1 MIVDTPGQ
9 QMLLVFLACTIKVS
23 RNDWMT
29 LSALLP
35 LLSESERFQELI
47 DRLHKPSAR
56 EALIAPDAPTPYAVG
71 ALWRSFGAPVVVVAP
86 QPEAARRL
94 TDQLYT
100 WLGDDAPIFQFAEN
114 ETLPYERLTPDRGAT
129 HQRIRSLAALEDR
142 LAPRPPLIVVSAL
155 ALAQKTLAPKVFRSG
170 SYRIEIGD
178 VSAPDKL
185 VDTWVEIGYEV
196 EPTVEVPGTISRR
209 GGILDVFPVSS
220 DVPYRI
226 EFFGNEVDSIRV
238 FDPETQRSVEPATSV
253 TIVPA
258 EETLPMSVDRKTVND
273 LIGGLEFSGGAGK
286 MQGRI
291 SEELNRILRG
301 ELRDELSYYAGLFNH
316 GTLFDFMPPGALL
329 VTLRS
334 SAIEDASRSADRR
347 LNQLRDTKA
356 SRGEIPG
363 NFPQPHLEWE
373 LIADAINDRKRSVAI
388 SPFGVDDDRLPGSAE
403 RLPFEISPLT
413 GGATEEALSDIE
425 RRRSSGSRVV
435 VLTQHAERLAE
446 MAHDKG
452 LPHAVAKRPLKQPDP
467 GTVIFVQGQLREGFV
482 MSPIGESPM
491 VLLTD
496 KEVFGVSKEQRR
508 VRRRPIR
515 RGAKLSD
522 LRPGVFVVH
531 VEHGVGKFIGA
542 EASEGEGR
550 EYLLIEYA
558 DDDRLYVPTEHV
570 DRLSLYRSGADGSPR
585 LTRLGTQEW
594 TRAKARVRR
603 ATEEIAAELIALY
616 ASREVLPGLQ
626 ALPDTPWQDRLEASF
641 PYEETPD
648 QLSAIADVKADLE
661 APTPMDR
668 LVCGDVGYGKTEV
681 ALRAAFKIVESG
693 RQVAILVPTTVLA
706 QQHYETFSER
716 LSAFPVRVD
725 VLSRFRS
732 KEEQK
737 AIAAGVRSGDID
749 ICIGTHRILQ
759 RDIAFKNL
767 GMVVIDEEQRFGVI
781 HKERLKRLRTEVD
794 VLAMSA
800 TPIPRTLH
808 LSLSGVRDMSTMET
822 PPEERL
828 PIKTYISEDSDDLI
842 REAVLREMDRGG
854 QVFLVHNRVK
864 DIEHLAYRIQKLIP
878 EARIVIGHGQ
888 MHEDQ
893 LEKVMT
899 SFAAHEHDVLICT
912 TIIESGLDLP
922 NVNTIIIDRA
932 NTFGLSQ
939 LYQLRGRVGRGTN
952 RAYAYFLVPQGKQLS
967 EQADSR
973 LNAILAA
980 TELGAGFQIAMRDLE
995 IRGAGNIL
1003 GDQQSGH
1010 IAAIGFDLYTS
1021 LLARAVEMA
1030 RAAREG
1036 KETPAEVL
1044 PFSTTRVDLGVE
1056 ALVPDYYVEDLA
1068 ERLDI
1073 YQRLAAFRTLAEVV
1087 ELEEELEDRFGR
1099 VPGPTTV
1106 LLYTTKVRVLSE
1118 ACGVN
1123 AVVATDERVTFSL
1136 DEPTGG
1142 ARTILKKVLG
1152 RGITVGHMQIRLDID
1167 RDDPEWR
1174 EELTWTLEELGRF
1187 RQQFLAVLADAGTAA
1202 GGT

>member
-1 MIVDTPGQ
+1 
-9 QMLLVFLACTIKVS
+9 
-23 RNDWMT
+23 MT

-35 LLSESERFQELI
+35 LLTESERFQELI
-47 DRLHKPSAR
+47 ERLQGPSAR
-56 EALIAPDAPTPYAVG
+56 ETLIAPDAPTPYAVG
-71 ALWRSFGAPVVVVAP
+71 ALWRSFGAPVVVVTP

-100 WLGDDAPIFQFAEN
+100 WLGDDAPIHQFAEN

-155 ALAQKTLAPKVFRSG
+155 AASQKTLEPKAFRSG
-170 SYRIEIGD
+170 SYRLEVGD
-178 VSAPDKL
+178 VSAPGTL

-226 EFFGNEVDSIRV
+226 EFFGDEVDSIRV

-258 EETLPMSVDRKTVND
+258 EETLPVRANGERVRD
-273 LIGGLEFSGGAGK
+273 LIGGLDFSGRAARVEDR
-286 MQGRI
+286 MT
-291 SEELNRILRG
+291 EELGRILRG
-301 ELRDELSYYAGLFNH
+301 ELRDELAYYAGLFNH
-316 GTLFDFMPPGALL
+316 GTLFDYMPPGALL
-329 VTLRS
+329 VTLRT

-347 LNQLRDTKA
+347 LDQLRSTKFT
-356 SRGEIPG
+356 RGEIPD
-363 NFPQPHLEWE
+363 NFPQPHLEWG
-373 LIADAINDRKRSVAI
+373 LMADALRDRKRTVSI
-388 SPFGVDDDRLPGSAE
+388 SPFGVDDDRMSGSAE
-403 RLPFEISPLT
+403 RLPFEISPVS
-413 GGATEEALSDIE
+413 GGVTENALDEIE
-425 RRRSSGSRVV
+425 KRRAAGYRVV

-446 MAHDKG
+446 MAHEKG
-452 LPHAVAKRPLKQPDP
+452 LPHAVAGATLKEPEP
-467 GTVIFVQGQLREGFV
+467 GTATFVQGQLREGFV
-482 MSPIGESPM
+482 MSPVGESP
-491 VLLTD
+491 LTLFTD
-496 KEVFGVSKEQRR
+496 REVFGVSKERRR

-542 EASEGEGR
+542 EASQGEGR
-550 EYLLIEYA
+550 EYLIVEYA

-570 DRLSLYRSGADGSPR
+570 DRLTLYRSAADAPPR

-594 TRAKARVRR
+594 TRAKARVRQ
-603 ATEEIAAELIALY
+603 ATEQIAAELIALY
-616 ASREVLPGLQ
+616 ASREVVQGLQ
-626 ALPDTPWQDRLEASF
+626 AKPDTPWQDRLEASF
-641 PYEETPD
+641 PFEETPD
-648 QLSAIADVKADLE
+648 QLAAIADVKADLE
-661 APTPMDR
+661 APRPMDR

-716 LSAFPVRVD
+716 LSAFPVNVD

-732 KEEQK
+732 DEEQK
-737 AIAAGVRSGDID
+737 GIINGVVSGDVD
-749 ICIGTHRILQ
+749 ICIGTHRMLQ
-759 RDIAFKNL
+759 RDVSFKNL

-781 HKERLKRLRTEVD
+781 HKERLKRMRSEVD

-822 PPEERL
+822 PPDERL
-828 PIKTYISEDSDDLI
+828 PIKTYVSEESNDLI

-854 QVFLVHNRVK
+854 QVFFVHNRVK
-864 DIEHLAYRIQKLIP
+864 NIEHTAYKLQQMIP
-878 EARIVIGHGQ
+878 EARIGIGHGQ
-888 MHEDQ
+888 MREDQ
-893 LEKVMT
+893 LEGVMT
-899 SFAAHEHDVLICT
+899 SFAAHDYDVLVCT

-922 NVNTIIIDRA
+922 NVNTLIVDRA
-932 NTFGLSQ
+932 DTFGLSQ

-952 RAYAYFLVPQGKQLS
+952 RAYAYFLVPQGKQLT
-967 EQADSR
+967 ETADQR
-973 LNAILAA
+973 LNTILAA
-980 TELGAGFQIAMRDLE
+980 TELGAGFQVAMRDLE

-1021 LLARAVEMA
+1021 LLARAVEVA
-1030 RAAREG
+1030 RAQREG
-1036 KETPAEVL
+1036 KDAPEEEL
-1044 PFSTTRVDLGVE
+1044 NFSNTRVDLGVE

-1068 ERLDI
+1068 ERLDV
-1073 YQRLAAFRTLAEVV
+1073 YQ
-1087 ELEEELEDRFGR
+1087 
-1099 VPGPTTV
+1099 
-1106 LLYTTKVRVLSE
+1106 
-1118 ACGVN
+1118 
-1123 AVVATDERVTFSL
+1123 
-1136 DEPTGG
+1136 
-1142 ARTILKKVLG
+1142 
-1152 RGITVGHMQIRLDID
+1152 
-1167 RDDPEWR
+1167 
-1174 EELTWTLEELGRF
+1174 
-1187 RQQFLAVLADAGTAA
+1187 
-1202 GGT
+1202 

>member
-1 MIVDTPGQ
+1 
-9 QMLLVFLACTIKVS
+9 
-23 RNDWMT
+23 MT

-35 LLSESERFQELI
+35 LLTESERFQELI
-47 DRLHKPSAR
+47 ERLQGPVSR
-56 EALIAPDAPTPYAVG
+56 ETLIAPDAPTPYVVG
-71 ALWRSFGAPVVVVAP
+71 ALWRSFGAPIVVVTP

-94 TDQLYT
+94 TDQLFT
-100 WLGDDAPIFQFAEN
+100 WLGDDAPIHQFAEN

-155 ALAQKTLAPKVFRSG
+155 AAAQKTLEPKAFRSG
-170 SYRIEIGD
+170 SYRLEVGD
-178 VSAPDKL
+178 VSAPGAL

-226 EFFGNEVDSIRV
+226 EFFGDEVDSIRV

-258 EETLPMSVDRKTVND
+258 EETLPLRADGERVRG
-273 LIGGLEFSGGAGK
+273 LIGGLDFSGRS
-286 MQGRI
+286 GRVEDRMT
-291 SEELNRILRG
+291 EELGRILRG
-301 ELRDELSYYAGLFNH
+301 ELREELAYYAGLFNH
-316 GTLFDFMPPGALL
+316 GTLFDYMPPGALL
-329 VTLRS
+329 VTLRT

-347 LNQLRDTKA
+347 LDQLRSTKFT
-356 SRGEIPG
+356 RGEIPDK
-363 NFPQPHLEWE
+363 FPQPHLEWGLMSDE
-373 LIADAINDRKRSVAI
+373 LRDRKRSVSI
-388 SPFGVDDDRLPGSAE
+388 SPFGVDDDRMPGSAE
-403 RLPFEISPLT
+403 RLPFEISPVS
-413 GGATEEALSDIE
+413 GGITENALDEIE
-425 RRRSSGSRVV
+425 SRRAAGYRVV

-446 MAHDKG
+446 MAHEKG
-452 LPHAVAKRPLKQPDP
+452 LPHAVAGATLKEPEP
-467 GTVIFVQGQLREGFV
+467 GTATFVQGQLREGFV
-482 MSPIGESPM
+482 MSPIGESPLT
-491 VLLTD
+491 LLTD
-496 KEVFGVSKEQRR
+496 REVFGVSKERRR

-542 EASEGEGR
+542 EASENEGR
-550 EYLLIEYA
+550 EYLIVEYA

-570 DRLSLYRSGADGSPR
+570 DRLTLYRSAADSPPR

-594 TRAKARVRR
+594 TRAKARVRQ
-603 ATEEIAAELIALY
+603 ATEQIAAELIALY
-616 ASREVLPGLQ
+616 ASREVVPGLQ
-626 ALPDTPWQDRLEASF
+626 AKADTPWQDRLEASF
-641 PYEETPD
+641 PFEETPD
-648 QLSAIADVKADLE
+648 QLAAIADVKADLE
-661 APTPMDR
+661 APRPMDR

-716 LSAFPVRVD
+716 LSAFPVNVD
-725 VLSRFRS
+725 VLSRFRTD
-732 KEEQK
+732 EEQK
-737 AIAAGVRSGDID
+737 GIVNGVVSGDID
-749 ICIGTHRILQ
+749 ICIGTHRMLQ
-759 RDIAFKNL
+759 RDISFKNL

-781 HKERLKRLRTEVD
+781 HKERLKRLRSEVD

-808 LSLSGVRDMSTMET
+808 LSLAGVRDMSTMET
-822 PPEERL
+822 PPDERL
-828 PIKTYISEDSDDLI
+828 PIKTYVSEESNDLI

-854 QVFLVHNRVK
+854 QVFFVHNRVK
-864 DIEHLAYRIQKLIP
+864 NIEHTAYKLQQMIP
-878 EARIVIGHGQ
+878 EARVGIGHGQ
-888 MHEDQ
+888 MREDQ
-893 LEKVMT
+893 LEGVMT
-899 SFAAHEHDVLICT
+899 SFAAHEYDVLVCT

-922 NVNTIIIDRA
+922 NVNTLIVDRA
-932 NTFGLSQ
+932 DTFGLSQ

-952 RAYAYFLVPQGKQLS
+952 RAYAYFLVPEGKQLT
-967 EQADSR
+967 EQADQR
-973 LNAILAA
+973 LNTILAA
-980 TELGAGFQIAMRDLE
+980 TELGAGFQVAMRDLE

-1021 LLARAVEMA
+1021 LLARAVESA
-1030 RAAREG
+1030 RAQREG
-1036 KETPAEVL
+1036 KDAPAEEL
-1044 PFSTTRVDLGVE
+1044 NFSTTRVDLGVE

-1068 ERLDI
+1068 ERLDV
-1073 YQRLAAFRTLAEVV
+1073 YQRLAAIRTLAEIE

-1099 VPGPTTV
+1099 IPGPTTV
-1106 LLYTTKVRVLSE
+1106 LIYTAKVRILSE
-1118 ACGVN
+1118 ACGVS

-1142 ARTILKKVLG
+1142 ARAVLQKALG

-1167 RDDPEWR
+1167 REDPEWR

-1187 RQQFLAVLADAGTAA
+1187 RQQFLSVLADAGAAA